1 MFQNDRKETA
11 TKTGMSIRHQ
21 NDIEKST
28 CKTHLYFVDFESR
41 IHVEVSM
48 SNQCHNFHVNS
59 PFKID
64 EISTNFP
71 PGIWTINSESTKMC
85 PLGILLVILLI
96 KKSIF
101 YKKKKLQM
109 MTKDE

>member
-1 MFQNDRKETA
+1 MFENDRKETA

-71 PGIWTINSESTKMC
+71 PGIWAINSESTKMC

-101 YKKKKLQM
+101 YKKKNYR
-109 MTKDE
+109 